1 MVPGQH
7 RRGKL
12 RNTIG
17 MARRQAV
24 LSIPRPH
31 TGHAVQVEMVTVI
44 SPDFETSRD
53 WDQMTDWLLE
63 TFGRPSRRWNYYAD
77 ADVMN
82 IYFTDEF
89 DAMLY
94 ILRWGG
100 RIQ

>member
-1 MVPGQH
+1 
-7 RRGKL
+7 
-12 RNTIG
+12 
-17 MARRQAV
+17 
-24 LSIPRPH
+24 
-31 TGHAVQVEMVTVI
+31 MVTVI
-44 SPDFETSRD
+44 SPDFKTSRD

-63 TFGRPSRRWNYYAD
+63 NFGRPSRRWNYYAD